1 MNRNTILALFLRS
14 IVGVWSDVW
23 VFFTNT
29 NLKTIFLRLFVMKQH
44 LTILFTAIA
53 IMAASLSSS
62 AQKIRFV
69 DTANSWQT
77 SGGFSSSCMWERTAR
92 VANDTVL
99 SGTTYKRF
107 KYSIVKFKVT
117 TAGCN
122 ADDGKGYFVRQDG
135 NGMVY
140 YRAPAID
147 AYEHVLY
154 NYNLVPG
161 DTISYSYSMY
171 PGGSVA
177 DSVVSLDSILI
188 GTTYHRVWD
197 FVSATGRGNRAYSV
211 IEGVG
216 CTNHPLYPAFAGSC
230 SDFYENLKCFS
241 QSGLVNDFTMRM
253 NSCAA
258 LGSNYYINCDYI
270 PFPIA
275 VSNTITTQNVRV
287 YPNPSVTLLNID
299 IDPLLIT
306 RASVTITD
314 MTGHPV
320 YVSAAGSLTQSPQIN
335 TASWPNGIYILRVDQ
350 GNGTISRETV
360 VICR

>member
-1 MNRNTILALFLRS
+1 MR
-14 IVGVWSDVW
+14 
-23 VFFTNT
+23 
-29 NLKTIFLRLFVMKQH
+29 QH

-53 IMAASLSSS
+53 IMAASLSAS

-77 SGGFSSSCMWERTAR
+77 SGGFSSSCMWDRTAR
-92 VANDTVL
+92 IANDTVL

-107 KYSIVKFKVT
+107 KYSIIKFKVT

-230 SDFYENLKCFS
+230 YDFYENLKCFS
-241 QSGLVNDFTMRM
+241 QSGLVHDFLMRM
-253 NSCAA
+253 NTCAA
-258 LGSNYYINCDYI
+258 LGTNYYINCDYI
-270 PFPIA
+270 PFPTSI
-275 VSNTITTQNVRV
+275 SNNITTQNVRV
-287 YPNPSVTLLNID
+287 YPNPSVSLLNVD
-299 IDPLLIT
+299 IDPFLIT

-320 YVSAAGSLTQSPQIN
+320 YTCAAGSLTQSPQIN
-335 TASWPNGIYILRVDQ
+335 TASWPNGIYMLRVDQ